1 MGKYTVMRELGKG
14 SFGKV
19 YEATNKSGGSF
30 AVKLLD
36 KKEAREEPNPRV
48 KAIRERLIES

>member
-1 MGKYTVMRELGKG
+1 MRELGKG

>member
-1 MGKYTVMRELGKG
+1 MRELGKG

-19 YEATNKSGGSF
+19 YEATNKSGGRF